1 MLFLKSIWS
10 MGLFQAVK
18 KLYHFEIPIGYC
30 YSPLDGNIMYSCCD
44 GSRYMVS
51 EGSECEKFKI
61 VLESMEWLNSFSDS
75 L

>member
-1 MLFLKSIWS
+1 MSFC
-10 MGLFQAVK
+10 K
-18 KLYHFEIPIGYC
+18 KYSKIHF
-30 YSPLDGNIMYSCCD
+30 SPQIIISTKKKVCMVPQSCCD